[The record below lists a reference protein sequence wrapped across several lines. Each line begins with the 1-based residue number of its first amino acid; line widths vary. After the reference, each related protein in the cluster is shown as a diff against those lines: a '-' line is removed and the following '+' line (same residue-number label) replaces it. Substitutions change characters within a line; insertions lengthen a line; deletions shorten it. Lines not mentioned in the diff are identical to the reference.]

1 MKLTTIALA
10 SILAATSS
18 MALAAGTATGGTGGA
33 ATTGAAAGTAA
44 MSNGNATISSS
55 NGLNIGFSTGTY
67 ATLTTPGGM
76 PSSVPAPGAVISR

>member
-33 ATTGAAAGTAA
+33 TTGAAAGTAA
-44 MSNGNATISSS
+44 MSNGNGTISSS

-67 ATLTTPGGM
+67 PALTTPGGM